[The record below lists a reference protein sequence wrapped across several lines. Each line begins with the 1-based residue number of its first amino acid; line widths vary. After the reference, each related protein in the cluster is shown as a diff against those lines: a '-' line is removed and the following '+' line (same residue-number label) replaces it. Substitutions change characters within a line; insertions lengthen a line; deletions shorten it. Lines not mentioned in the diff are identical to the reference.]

1 MTGPDM
7 DRYLKDTIQNDDI
20 TKIGTYDID
29 NDDVIL
35 HLCPEGCGGP
45 VIGHIY
51 DDNDKCSRKASPDHD
66 DYTDE
71 KSKTLQENIK
81 NLHAWKKTKM
91 LWITEKTRCKCD
103 LCPKSFKNM
112 FVLYDHMKNDHNMS
126 ENMIAPKL
134 TNQKP
139 NEVPSTSTSIEEA
152 IRLLSINQTH
162 LISNVN
168 TKDLKSDPKD
178 FKSNVH
184 LQKPRFV
191 PEWTKFQKYEVFR
204 ENLSNW
210 DTEHDN
216 LSDTNKFGQV
226 MMSLTKNKDIPSL
239 SKLAS
244 GKISETLLDIT
255 VKTVQNIIKLLD
267 KKFLQTTSEK
277 REQLAHELLQF
288 KLSNEDT
295 AEESWDKFCKLRS
308 SLLKG
313 KLIADIF
320 LHTIFFNLCVKS
332 QKIKLYDE
340 HCFRDL
346 LEDGSEDTIHENFE
360 RVFSKQKLI
369 GRRMATKVSS
379 TDNTETI
386 ILLGDI
392 PKQDEEEEVHYGDQ
406 QRGRSQFRGKK
417 RFYRSNSKPNYY
429 KFEERSKSKFNNG
442 RDQSPGGRQFRPSSQ
457 HQGYFRSKS
466 QDARQ
471 QSVERR
477 ISPLEKKVDEIK
489 LTLDEII
496 KKLPT
501 KINLVQDEISEIYL
515 MLEGYEQYMLID
527 CGCPRTLI
535 GRSRLE
541 TYLKS
546 QDFTMKNLVTKAP
559 EVNLFKFGETVYTSK
574 EIV

>member
-20 TKIGTYDID
+20 SKIGTYDTD

-51 DDNDKCSRKASPDHD
+51 DDDDKCSRKASPDHD

-81 NLHAWKKTKM
+81 NLPAWKKTKM
-91 LWITEKTRCKCD
+91 LWITEKARCTCD

-112 FVLYDHMKNDHNMS
+112 FVLYDHMKNDHSMS
-126 ENMIAPKL
+126 ENMIEPKL
-134 TNQKP
+134 MNHKTK
-139 NEVPSTSTSIEEA
+139 EATSTTIEEA
-152 IRLLSINQTH
+152 IRLLAISQTNT
-162 LISNVN
+162 SNLLN
-168 TKDLKSDPKD
+168 AKLAANNFKLDPTDTKP
-178 FKSNVH
+178 NIH

-191 PEWTKFQKYEVFR
+191 PEWTKFQKYEIFK

-210 DTEHDN
+210 DTEHQN

-226 MMSLTKNKDIPSL
+226 MMSLTKNKDIPNL

-255 VKTVQNIIKLLD
+255 VKNVPNIIKLLD

-277 REQLAHELLQF
+277 REQLAQELLHF
-288 KLSNEDT
+288 KISNEDT
-295 AEESWDKFCKLRS
+295 AEDSWDKFCKLRS
-308 SLLKG
+308 SLIKE
-313 KLIADIF
+313 KLITDIF

-332 QKIKLYDE
+332 QKIKVYDE

-346 LEDGSEDTIHENFE
+346 LEDGQETTIHEHFE
-360 RVFSKQKLI
+360 RVFSKQKLV

-379 TDNTETI
+379 NDNTETI
-386 ILLGDI
+386 VLLGEEENKEDG
-392 PKQDEEEEVHYGDQ
+392 EEEVHYGDQ
-406 QRGRSQFRGKK
+406 ARGRSHFRGKK
-417 RFYRSNSKPNYY
+417 RFYRSNSKPNFY
-429 KFEERSKSKFNNG
+429 KFEERSKSKFNTG
-442 RDQSPGGRQFRPSSQ
+442 RDQSPGGHRFRPSSQ
-457 HQGYFRSKS
+457 NPGLFRSRS

-471 QSVERR
+471 QSMERR

-489 LTLDEII
+489 QQLEEII

-501 KINLVQDEISEIYL
+501 KINLVQDISNARRI
-515 MLEGYEQYMLID
+515 
-527 CGCPRTLI
+527 
-535 GRSRLE
+535 
-541 TYLKS
+541 
-546 QDFTMKNLVTKAP
+546 
-559 EVNLFKFGETVYTSK
+559 
-574 EIV
+574 